1 MGLATRFGHGIFN
14 IKVTESSSPGTG
26 LSPRVMRG
34 TLAMAETTSAR
45 PITSQEL
52 AVFCRQVGAMMVAG
66 VDILRA
72 IHVAADQSGSE
83 RLQRVAAY
91 LCRDLEN
98 GKLFATAIGRYPDL
112 FSPFFVSMVRQ
123 GEREG
128 VLGQVLTSM
137 ADYLEREHGGA
148 PGHVQGNAA
157 GAFNIDEAIEKLK
170 PLIFWQMLT
179 LGAIALGIAG
189 LWWTYMLEWLPVGS
203 IGPDIA
209 LWIGLCIFM
218 SALIFHQYHP
228 PKVTRC
234 SFCGRAETDRG
245 ALVQG
250 HGVAICP
257 ACLRS
262 NVEQLKSIQENEE
275 GSAEADDI
283 GEEEADVAAARHRS
297 RSPSRNG
304 HVDPGEDEPEDEPE
318 KKRIEL

>member
-1 MGLATRFGHGIFN
+1 
-14 IKVTESSSPGTG
+14 
-26 LSPRVMRG
+26 
-34 TLAMAETTSAR
+34 
-45 PITSQEL
+45 
-52 AVFCRQVGAMMVAG
+52 
-66 VDILRA
+66 
-72 IHVAADQSGSE
+72 
-83 RLQRVAAY
+83 
-91 LCRDLEN
+91 
-98 GKLFATAIGRYPDL
+98 
-112 FSPFFVSMVRQ
+112 VSMVRQ

-262 NVEQLKSIQENEE
+262 NVEQLKSIQETEE

>member
-1 MGLATRFGHGIFN
+1 M
-14 IKVTESSSPGTG
+14 TETKN
-26 LSPRVMRG
+26 
-34 TLAMAETTSAR
+34 AR

-98 GKLFATAIGRYPDL
+98 GRLFAVAVARYPDL

-137 ADYLEREHGGA
+137 ADYLDREHGAA
-148 PGHVQGNAA
+148 PGHVDGGA
-157 GAFNIDEAIEKLK
+157 GGTFNIDEAIEKLK

-179 LGAIALGIAG
+179 LGAIALGVAG
-189 LWWTYMLEWLPVGS
+189 LWWSRMLEWLPAGS
-203 IGPDIA
+203 FGPNVA
-209 LWIGLCIFM
+209 LWVGLCILL

-262 NVEQLKSIQENEE
+262 NVEQLKAIQV
-275 GSAEADDI
+275 D
-283 GEEEADVAAARHRS
+283 EEEADPAEEAAEEDADRVTRHRA
-297 RSPSRNG
+297 RPPSRNG
-304 HVDPGEDEPEDEPE
+304 RIDPGEDEPEDEPD
-318 KKRIEL
+318 KKRIEI

>member
-1 MGLATRFGHGIFN
+1 M
-14 IKVTESSSPGTG
+14 E
-26 LSPRVMRG
+26 
-34 TLAMAETTSAR
+34 ETKSAR

-98 GKLFATAIGRYPDL
+98 GRLFAVAVARYPDL

-137 ADYLEREHGGA
+137 ADYLDREHGAA
-148 PGHVQGNAA
+148 PGHVDGSAA

-179 LGAIALGIAG
+179 LGAIALGVAG
-189 LWWTYMLEWLPVGS
+189 LWWSHMLEWLPVGS
-203 IGPDIA
+203 FGPNVA
-209 LWIGLCIFM
+209 LWVGLCILL
-218 SALIFHQYHP
+218 SALIFHRYHP

-262 NVEQLKSIQENEE
+262 NVEQLKSIQVDEE
-275 GSAEADDI
+275 EPAPAEEAT
-283 GEEEADVAAARHRS
+283 EEEADLATRHRS
-297 RSPSRNG
+297 RRPSRNG
-304 HVDPGEDEPEDEPE
+304 RIDPGEDEPEDEPE
-318 KKRIEL
+318 KKRIEI

>member
-1 MGLATRFGHGIFN
+1 MLMLRRSNARIEIGRREVAPMPEAVST
-14 IKVTESSSPGTG
+14 
-26 LSPRVMRG
+26 
-34 TLAMAETTSAR
+34 R

-72 IHVAADQSGSE
+72 LDVASEQAGNE
-83 RLQRVAAY
+83 RLVRVAQS
-91 LCRDLEN
+91 LRRDLEN
-98 GKLFATAIGRYPDL
+98 GRLLAAAVTRFPDL

-128 VLGQVLTSM
+128 VLGQVLTSL
-137 ADYLEREHGGA
+137 ADYLDRERGGA
-148 PGHVQGNAA
+148 PGHVAGGAA
-157 GAFNIDEAIEKLK
+157 GAFDIDAAIEKLK

-179 LGAIALGIAG
+179 FGAIALGIAG
-189 LWWTYMLEWLPVGS
+189 LWWAHAMEWLPAGS
-203 IGPDIA
+203 FGPDVA

-218 SALIFHQYHP
+218 SALIFHRYHP
-228 PKVTRC
+228 PKVERC
-234 SFCGRAETDRG
+234 SFCGRAESEKG

-262 NVEQLKSIQENEE
+262 NVAQLKTLSQAQEHEE
-275 GSAEADDI
+275 VAVDLEGETDAPTRRPFGEA
-283 GEEEADVAAARHRS
+283 
-297 RSPSRNG
+297 SRNG
-304 HVDPGEDEPEDEPE
+304 HAGLDEDEPQDDPE

>member
-1 MGLATRFGHGIFN
+1 MPEVL
-14 IKVTESSSPGTG
+14 V
-26 LSPRVMRG
+26 
-34 TLAMAETTSAR
+34 MAETTSAR

-83 RLQRVAAY
+83 RLQRVASY

-98 GKLFATAIGRYPDL
+98 GKLFAAAVARYPDL

-137 ADYLEREHGGA
+137 ADYLDREHGGA
-148 PGHVQGNAA
+148 PGHVDGGAA

-179 LGAIALGIAG
+179 LGAIALGVAG
-189 LWWTYMLEWLPVGS
+189 LWWSHLLEWLPVGS
-203 IGPDIA
+203 FGPNIA
-209 LWIGLCIFM
+209 LWVGLCILL

-262 NVEQLKSIQENEE
+262 NVEQLKSIQQVEDEAPA
-275 GSAEADDI
+275 GS
-283 GEEEADVAAARHRS
+283 EEAAAEGTDRAAKRRRS
-297 RSPSRNG
+297 RAPSRNG
-304 HVDPGEDEPEDEPE
+304 RIDPGGDEPEDEPE
-318 KKRIEL
+318 KKRIQL